1 MGQYD
6 TGDLEQRVA
15 RLEAQVAALMPLLD
29 IDQQPTWQQPSAPVP
44 YANVPPGIPQVDVD
58 VARALAA
65 GNKIEA
71 IKIARQKYGL
81 GLREAKEYA
90 ERMPDLR

>member
-6 TGDLEQRVA
+6 TEDLEQRVA

-29 IDQQPTWQQPSAPVP
+29 IDQEPTWQQPAAPIP
-44 YANVPPGIPQVDVD
+44 YASVSPVIPQVDGD
-58 VARALAA
+58 VARSLAA

-71 IKIARQKYGL
+71 IKIARQKFGL
-81 GLREAKEYA
+81 GLREAKEYV
-90 ERMPDLR
+90 EGMPDLR